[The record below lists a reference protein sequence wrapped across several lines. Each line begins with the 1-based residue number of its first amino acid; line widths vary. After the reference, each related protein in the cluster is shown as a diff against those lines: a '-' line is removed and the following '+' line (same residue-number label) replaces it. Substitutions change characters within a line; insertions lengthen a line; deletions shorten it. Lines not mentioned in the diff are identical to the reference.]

1 MIKEAMQYIAG
12 LANKEIKEVGG
23 QMFSTGA
30 LNVIEEQTTSTL
42 KVNTLSALVTYLKEN
57 YDQLQPIMVHV
68 VDETEVRVL
77 SGFNRDNRRNIL
89 LQAVAKL
96 PSISF
101 ERFMDMESFNI
112 LLQSC
117 FVENLDRA
125 AILKIVGNVHEETV
139 SSFRD
144 DGVSQQ
150 VVAKNGVANVE
161 KVEVPNP
168 VSLKP
173 FRTFIDITQPTCSF
187 VFRMQSGSDSGSGP
201 KAALFEADGG
211 AWKLQAMASV
221 KEYLHVELSKE
232 VESGF
237 VTIIA

>member
-23 QMFSTGA
+23 QMFSTGE
-30 LNVIEEQTTSTL
+30 LEEIREATTTTL
-42 KVNTLSALVTYLKEN
+42 MVRSLSALIDYLKNN
-57 YDQLQPIMVHV
+57 YDDLAPVMIHIES
-68 VDETEVRVL
+68 ETEVRVV
-77 SGFNRDNRRNIL
+77 SAFNRDKRRNVL
-89 LQAVAKL
+89 LQASALL

-101 ERFMDMESFNI
+101 ERFMDVENFNI

-117 FVENLDRA
+117 FVATPDST
-125 AILKIVGNVHEETV
+125 AILRIVGNIQEETV
-139 SSFRD
+139 SSVTD
-144 DGVSQQ
+144 DGISQQ

-161 KVEVPNP
+161 KVKVPNP

-173 FRTFIDITQPTCSF
+173 FRTFIDIPQPECKF
-187 VFRMQSGSDSGSGP
+187 VFRMQSGP

-211 AWKLQAMASV
+211 AWKLQAMASI
-221 KEYLHVELSKE
+221 KEHLNKELEKQI
-232 VESGF
+232 ESGF